1 MNLRRPIEA
10 LTSLS
15 VKEQFLYSV
24 AAYIIVYILW
34 YDVILNHVTGANDMG
49 SLIFLPHG
57 ARYIIILAFGWVGF
71 WAVFFGSLI
80 SPMINEEIVKL
91 NPHPWTDYINIW
103 HNLESLSGALSVF
116 GVVLFLYWAKIIDQW
131 KGRLYFRE
139 PSKLLLIVIGS
150 AFLNG
155 LLSNFITSQSSLG
168 VATNPV
174 RVIRFIAGDIMGGV
188 LFLLLSFVLWRIWVR
203 YISN

>member
-15 VKEQFLYSV
+15 LKEQFLYSV
-24 AAYIIVYILW
+24 AAYIIVYIFW
-34 YDVILNHVTGANDMG
+34 YDVILNHVTGGKDMG

-91 NPHPWTDYINIW
+91 NPQPWTDYINLW
-103 HNLESLSGALSVF
+103 HNLESLAGALSVF
-116 GVVLFLYWAKIIDQW
+116 AVVAFLYWAKIIDQW
-131 KGRLYFRE
+131 KGKLYFRE

-168 VATNPV
+168 VETHPV
-174 RVIRFIAGDIMGGV
+174 RVIRFIAGDIMGGI
-188 LFLLLSFVLWRIWVR
+188 LFLLLSFIVWRFWVR

>member
-15 VKEQFLYSV
+15 LKEQFLYSV
-24 AAYIIVYILW
+24 AAYIIVYIFW
-34 YDVILNHVTGANDMG
+34 YDVILNHVTGGKDMG

-80 SPMINEEIVKL
+80 SPMINEEIVRL
-91 NPHPWTDYINIW
+91 NPQPWSDYINIW
-103 HNLESLSGALSVF
+103 HNLESLAGALSVF
-116 GVVLFLYWAKIIDQW
+116 AVVAFLYWAKIIDQW
-131 KGRLYFRE
+131 KGKLYFRE

-168 VATNPV
+168 VETNPV
-174 RVIRFIAGDIMGGV
+174 RVIRFIAGDIMGGI

>member
-1 MNLRRPIEA
+1 MNQTLIKK

-15 VKEQFLYSV
+15 LKEQFLYSV
-24 AAYIIVYILW
+24 AAYILVYIFW
-34 YDVILNHVTGANDMG
+34 YEVVLNSVTGGNDMG

-57 ARYIIILAFGWVGF
+57 VRYIVILAFGWVGF
-71 WAVFFGSLI
+71 WAIFFGSLI
-80 SPMINEEIVKL
+80 SPIINEEIVRL

-103 HNLESLSGALSVF
+103 HNLESLAGALSMLA
-116 GVVLFLYWAKIIDQW
+116 VVAFLHWAKIIDQW
-131 KGRLYFRE
+131 KGKLYFRQ
-139 PSKLLLIVIGS
+139 PSKLLLIVISS

-168 VATNPV
+168 VETNPV
-174 RVIRFIAGDIMGGV
+174 RVIRFIAGDIMGAA

>member
-1 MNLRRPIEA
+1 MNLRRPIER

-15 VKEQFLYSV
+15 LTEQFLYSV
-24 AAYIIVYILW
+24 VAYIIVYIFW
-34 YDVILNHVTGANDMG
+34 YDVVLNHVTGSNDMG

-57 ARYIIILAFGWVGF
+57 VRYIVILAFGWVGF

-91 NPHPWTDYINIW
+91 NPQPWTDYINLW
-103 HNLESLSGALSVF
+103 NNLESLAGALSVF
-116 GVVLFLYWAKIIDQW
+116 SVVAFLYWAKIIDQW
-131 KGRLYFRE
+131 KGKLYFRE

-168 VATNPV
+168 VETNPV
-174 RVIRFIAGDIMGGV
+174 RVIRFITGDIMGAV

>member
-15 VKEQFLYSV
+15 LKEQFLYSV
-24 AAYIIVYILW
+24 AAYIIVYIFW
-34 YDVILNHVTGANDMG
+34 YDVILNHVTGSNDMG

-57 ARYIIILAFGWVGF
+57 ARYSIILAFGWVGF
-71 WAVFFGSLI
+71 WAVFLGSLI
-80 SPMINEEIVKL
+80 SPMINEGIVKL
-91 NPHPWTDYINIW
+91 NPQPWTDYINIW
-103 HNLESLSGALSVF
+103 HNLESLAGALSVF
-116 GVVLFLYWAKIIDQW
+116 AVVAFLYWAKIIDQW
-131 KGRLYFRE
+131 KGKLYFRE

-168 VATNPV
+168 VETNPV

>member
-1 MNLRRPIEA
+1 MNPRRPIEK
-10 LTSLS
+10 LISLS
-15 VKEQFLYSV
+15 LTEQFLYSV
-24 AAYIIVYILW
+24 SAYIIVYIFW
-34 YDVILNHVTGANDMG
+34 YEVILNHDTGGNDMG

-57 ARYIIILAFGWVGF
+57 VRYIVILLFGWLGF

-91 NPHPWTDYINIW
+91 NPQPWTDYINLW
-103 HNLESLSGALSVF
+103 HNLESLAGALSVF
-116 GVVLFLYWAKIIDQW
+116 AVVAFLYWAKIIDQW
-131 KGRLYFRE
+131 KGKLYFRE

-150 AFLNG
+150 ALLNG

-168 VATNPV
+168 VETNPV
-174 RVIRFIAGDIMGGV
+174 RVIRFIVGDIMGGA

>member
-10 LTSLS
+10 PTSLS

-34 YDVILNHVTGANDMG
+34 YDVILNHVTASNDMG

-91 NPHPWTDYINIW
+91 NPQPWTDYINIW
-103 HNLESLSGALSVF
+103 HNLESLVGALSVF
-116 GVVLFLYWAKIIDQW
+116 LVVAFLYWAKIIDQW

-150 AFLNG
+150 AILNG

-168 VATNPV
+168 VETNPV

-188 LFLLLSFVLWRIWVR
+188 LFLLLGFVLWRIWVR

>member
-15 VKEQFLYSV
+15 LKEQFLYSV
-24 AAYIIVYILW
+24 AAYIIVYIFW
-34 YDVILNHVTGANDMG
+34 YDVVLNHVTGGKDMG

-80 SPMINEEIVKL
+80 APMINEEIVKL
-91 NPHPWTDYINIW
+91 NPQPWTDYINIW
-103 HNLESLSGALSVF
+103 HNLESLAGALSVF
-116 GVVLFLYWAKIIDQW
+116 AVVAFLYWAKIIDQW
-131 KGRLYFRE
+131 KGKLYFRE

-168 VATNPV
+168 VETNPV

>member
-1 MNLRRPIEA
+1 MNPRRPIEA

-15 VKEQFLYSV
+15 LTEQFLYSV
-24 AAYIIVYILW
+24 ATYIIVYIFW
-34 YDVILNHVTGANDMG
+34 YDVILNHVTGGKDMG

-91 NPHPWTDYINIW
+91 NPQPWSDYINIW
-103 HNLESLSGALSVF
+103 HNLESLAGALSVF
-116 GVVLFLYWAKIIDQW
+116 AVVAFLYWAKIIDQW
-131 KGRLYFRE
+131 KGKLYFRE

-168 VATNPV
+168 VETNPV
-174 RVIRFIAGDIMGGV
+174 RVIRFIAGDIMGGI

>member
-15 VKEQFLYSV
+15 LKEQFLYSV
-24 AAYIIVYILW
+24 AAYIIVYIFW
-34 YDVILNHVTGANDMG
+34 YDVILNHVTGGKDMG

-91 NPHPWTDYINIW
+91 NPQPWTDYINIW
-103 HNLESLSGALSVF
+103 HNLESLAGALSVF
-116 GVVLFLYWAKIIDQW
+116 AVVAFLYWAKIIDQW
-131 KGRLYFRE
+131 KGKLYFRE

-168 VATNPV
+168 VETNPV
-174 RVIRFIAGDIMGGV
+174 RVIRFIAGDIMGGI

>member
-15 VKEQFLYSV
+15 LKEQFLYSV
-24 AAYIIVYILW
+24 AAYIIVYIFW
-34 YDVILNHVTGANDMG
+34 YDVILNHVTGGKDMG

-91 NPHPWTDYINIW
+91 NPQPWTDYINIW
-103 HNLESLSGALSVF
+103 HNLESLAGALSVF
-116 GVVLFLYWAKIIDQW
+116 AVVAFLYWAKIIDQW
-131 KGRLYFRE
+131 KGKLYFRE

-168 VATNPV
+168 VETNPV

>member
-1 MNLRRPIEA
+1 MNQRRPIEV

-15 VKEQFLYSV
+15 LTEQFLYSV
-24 AAYIIVYILW
+24 AAYIIVYIFW
-34 YDVILNHVTGANDMG
+34 YDVILNHVTGGKDMG

-80 SPMINEEIVKL
+80 SPMINEEIVRL
-91 NPHPWTDYINIW
+91 NPQPWTDYINIW
-103 HNLESLSGALSVF
+103 HNLESLAGALSVF
-116 GVVLFLYWAKIIDQW
+116 AVVAFLHWAKIIDQW
-131 KGRLYFRE
+131 KGKLYFRE

-168 VATNPV
+168 VETNPV

>member
-1 MNLRRPIEA
+1 MNPRRPIEK
-10 LTSLS
+10 LISLS
-15 VKEQFLYSV
+15 LTEQFLYSV
-24 AAYIIVYILW
+24 SAYIIAYIFW
-34 YDVILNHVTGANDMG
+34 YEVILNHDTGGNDMG

-57 ARYIIILAFGWVGF
+57 VRYIVILLFGWLGF

-91 NPHPWTDYINIW
+91 NPQPWTDYINLW
-103 HNLESLSGALSVF
+103 HNLESLAGALSVF
-116 GVVLFLYWAKIIDQW
+116 AVVAFLYWAKIIDQW
-131 KGRLYFRE
+131 KGKLYFRE

-150 AFLNG
+150 ALLNG

-168 VATNPV
+168 VETNPV
-174 RVIRFIAGDIMGGV
+174 RVIRFIVGDIMGGA

>member
-1 MNLRRPIEA
+1 MNPKRTIEK

-15 VKEQFLYSV
+15 LKEQFLYSV
-24 AAYIIVYILW
+24 AAYIIVYIFW
-34 YDVILNHVTGANDMG
+34 YDVVLNHVTGHNDMG

-91 NPHPWTDYINIW
+91 NPQPLTDYINLW
-103 HNLESLSGALSVF
+103 HNLESLAGALSVF
-116 GVVLFLYWAKIIDQW
+116 AVAAFLYWAKIIDQW
-131 KGRLYFRE
+131 KGKLFFRE
-139 PSKLLLIVIGS
+139 PSKLLLIVISS

-168 VATNPV
+168 VETNPV
-174 RVIRFIAGDIMGGV
+174 RVIRFIAGDIIGAV

>member
-15 VKEQFLYSV
+15 VKEQFLFSV

-91 NPHPWTDYINIW
+91 NPQPWTDYINIW
-103 HNLESLSGALSVF
+103 HNLESLAGALSVF
-116 GVVLFLYWAKIIDQW
+116 AVVAFLYWAKIIDQW
-131 KGRLYFRE
+131 KGKLYFRE

-168 VATNPV
+168 VETNPV
-174 RVIRFIAGDIMGGV
+174 RVIRFIAGDIIGAV
-188 LFLLLSFVLWRIWVR
+188 LFLILSFVLWQIWVR

>member
-1 MNLRRPIEA
+1 MNLRSPIEA

-15 VKEQFLYSV
+15 LKEQFLYSV
-24 AAYIIVYILW
+24 AAYIIVYIFW
-34 YDVILNHVTGANDMG
+34 YDVILNHVTGGKDMG

-91 NPHPWTDYINIW
+91 NPQPLTDYINLW
-103 HNLESLSGALSVF
+103 HNLESLAGALSVF
-116 GVVLFLYWAKIIDQW
+116 AVAAFLYWAKIIDQW
-131 KGRLYFRE
+131 KGKLFFRE
-139 PSKLLLIVIGS
+139 PSKLLLIVISS

-168 VATNPV
+168 VETNPV
-174 RVIRFIAGDIMGGV
+174 RVIRFIAGDIIGAV

>member
-1 MNLRRPIEA
+1 MNLRRPIEV

-15 VKEQFLYSV
+15 LKEQFLYSV
-24 AAYIIVYILW
+24 AAYIIVYIFW
-34 YDVILNHVTGANDMG
+34 YDVILNHVTGGNDMG

-57 ARYIIILAFGWVGF
+57 VRYIAILAFGWVGF

-80 SPMINEEIVKL
+80 SPMINEEIVRL

-103 HNLESLSGALSVF
+103 HNLESLAGALSVF
-116 GVVLFLYWAKIIDQW
+116 AVVVFLYWAKIIDQW
-131 KGRLYFRE
+131 KGKLYFRE

-168 VATNPV
+168 VETNPV
-174 RVIRFIAGDIMGGV
+174 RVIRLIAGDIMGGV
-188 LFLLLSFVLWRIWVR
+188 LFLLLSFVLWQIWVR

>member
-1 MNLRRPIEA
+1 MNPRRPIEA

-15 VKEQFLYSV
+15 LTEQFLYSV
-24 AAYIIVYILW
+24 AAYIIVYIFW
-34 YDVILNHVTGANDMG
+34 YDVILNHVTGGKDMG

-80 SPMINEEIVKL
+80 SPIINEEIVRL
-91 NPHPWTDYINIW
+91 NPQPWSDYINIW
-103 HNLESLSGALSVF
+103 HNLESLAGALSVF
-116 GVVLFLYWAKIIDQW
+116 AVVAFLYWAKIIDQW
-131 KGRLYFRE
+131 KGKLYFRE

-168 VATNPV
+168 VETNPV
-174 RVIRFIAGDIMGGV
+174 RVIRFIAGDIMGGIF
-188 LFLLLSFVLWRIWVR
+188 FLLLSFVLWRIWVR

>member
-10 LTSLS
+10 PTSLS

-34 YDVILNHVTGANDMG
+34 YDVILNHVTASNDMG

-91 NPHPWTDYINIW
+91 NPQPWTDYINIW
-103 HNLESLSGALSVF
+103 HNLESLAGALSVF
-116 GVVLFLYWAKIIDQW
+116 LVVAFLYWAKIIDQW

-150 AFLNG
+150 AILNG

-168 VATNPV
+168 VETNPV

>member
-24 AAYIIVYILW
+24 AAYIIVYIFW
-34 YDVILNHVTGANDMG
+34 YDVILNHVTGGKDMG

-91 NPHPWTDYINIW
+91 NPQPWTDYINIW
-103 HNLESLSGALSVF
+103 HNLESLAGALSVF
-116 GVVLFLYWAKIIDQW
+116 AVVAFLYWAKIIDQW
-131 KGRLYFRE
+131 KGKLYFRE

-168 VATNPV
+168 VETNPV
-174 RVIRFIAGDIMGGV
+174 RVIRFIAGDIMGGI

>member
-1 MNLRRPIEA
+1 MNPTSPIQK

-15 VKEQFLYSV
+15 LAEQFLYSV
-24 AAYIIVYILW
+24 AAYIIVYIFW
-34 YDVILNHVTGANDMG
+34 YEVVLNHVTGGNDMG
-49 SLIFLPHG
+49 SLIYLPHG
-57 ARYIIILAFGWVGF
+57 VRYIIILAFGWVGF

-80 SPMINEEIVKL
+80 SPMINEEIVRL
-91 NPHPWTDYINIW
+91 NPQPWTDYINIW
-103 HNLESLSGALSVF
+103 HNLESLVGALSVF
-116 GVVLFLYWAKIIDQW
+116 AVVAFLYWAKIIDQW
-131 KGRLYFRE
+131 KGKLYFRE
-139 PSKLLLIVIGS
+139 PSRLLLIVISS

-168 VATNPV
+168 VETNPV

-188 LFLLLSFVLWRIWVR
+188 LFLLLGFVLWRIWVR